1 MRSDEVAVEKKYWV
15 EYQCSWCG
23 TKQTRAASSGRPAP
37 GSCPR
42 KPKMRN
48 GQSKP
53 HTWVINRRY

>member
-1 MRSDEVAVEKKYWV
+1 MAVEKKYWV

-23 TKQTRAASSGRPAP
+23 TKQTRAASSSRPAS